1 MELKLKAASGP
12 LISSPPPL
20 LAELSPELKN
30 PLAELESQVPFF
42 FFARRKEQTRSF
54 SCIAIN
60 MWPAFPALPLLPA
73 VIKEGPCAQTPL
85 QLFLKTSSL
94 LLPPPFPLQ
103 RCY

>member
-42 FFARRKEQTRSF
+42 FFLQGEKNRLDHLV
-54 SCIAIN
+54 
-60 MWPAFPALPLLPA
+60 ALP
-73 VIKEGPCAQTPL
+73 
-85 QLFLKTSSL
+85 
-94 LLPPPFPLQ
+94 
-103 RCY
+103 